1 MNEDASR
8 QSQSESAALLE
19 EKSAKAKP
27 SLEAA
32 KSRVTNLSQAKGRAG
47 PEKPAEPTSS
57 SNSNAVVNIGPEE
70 EEPVRPVI
78 GSDQAAL
85 FLDSVGKIVAAQPRC
100 AAFFGRQPEELNGLN
115 FKTLIRSGFD
125 QEITKLVAKGQP
137 SGQLSFDVLAL
148 GKDGSEFSTRVVFKF
163 LPENPVFCWTVFV
176 QAPGASSSAVSDKKS
191 MNTQRDSEL
200 FAAATETVTQTETVQ
215 PETGAKPPTQAAPL
229 SPDRLAAKLEAAR
242 AECERLARV
251 KFETE
256 TAANKRLHQ
265 VQSEYGKRIEQLE
278 QDLVAERHT
287 NGDLSK
293 KIESLEKSL
302 EEQTKGMRR
311 IKQQLSEPAATLEK
325 ASTEFQDLQGRHQAL
340 ESEAAGLRQELKQ
353 LQGKLEGSQTSERQ
367 TQTRTTELAA
377 QLDRSSAEL
386 RNFHSKVEENEAAR
400 KQLTADLD
408 KERGANK
415 LSRQKAEELNAQLQK
430 SLHAAEQA
438 EARAKKS
445 ATQSDDWEKK
455 AADLEKT
462 VEELARSH
470 AAQQNVGSQSAE
482 RLEKLELQL
491 KRANDELAAGRADAK
506 KQDSARQRLE
516 GENRDLSEANAK
528 AKADLEKERGTNKT
542 ARQEAEELQ
551 AQLRK
556 VQQAAEQAE
565 ARARESAA
573 RCGDWERKAAE
584 REKTIDQL
592 TRTQAA
598 EQSAG
603 AQSAQRIEKLEQQL
617 KLASGE
623 LAARRTEIEKQNSTH
638 QRLETEIR
646 SLREANAQTTTD
658 LKKTVEELV
667 RTQAAEQKVGTQ
679 SAQCIEKL
687 EQQLKLASGELA
699 ASRTEVEKQNST
711 HQRLETENRSLKEAN
726 AQTTADLK
734 KTVDQLTRTQAA
746 EQSAGTQSAQ
756 CIEKLEQQLKLAS
769 GELAARRTEIE
780 KQNSTHQRL
789 ETENCSLKAANA
801 RTTADLKKTVDQ
813 LTRTQAAE
821 QNAGAQSAQRIKE
834 LEQQLKLASGE
845 LAARR
850 AEIEKQNST
859 HQRLE
864 TENRSL
870 REANAQTTADL
881 KRTIDQ
887 LTRTQAAEQN
897 AGTQSAQRIE
907 KLEQQLKLASGE
919 LAARRTEVEKQNST
933 HQRLETENR
942 SLKEANA
949 QTTADLKKTADELAR
964 IQAAEQSAGAQS
976 AQCIE
981 KLEQQLK
988 LASGELVARR
998 TEIEKQN
1005 STHQR
1010 LETENRS
1017 LKEANA
1023 QTTADLKKTVE
1034 QLART
1039 QAAEQSASAQ
1049 SAQRIEKLEQQL
1061 KLASGELATR
1071 RTEIEKQNSTH
1082 ERLETENRS
1091 LKEANAQ
1098 TTADLKKTIDEL
1110 ARTQAAEQSAGAQ
1123 SAQRIQELEQQLKK
1137 SQSAAEQAEAR
1148 VRESAAECGDWKK
1161 KAADLKKTIDV
1172 LTQNQAALEGTSA
1185 RSAERIKELEQQ
1197 LKALGADL
1205 AAGKIEAEKQ
1215 NSARQRLE
1223 TENRK
1228 ATEANA
1234 KGKADLEKER
1244 EAHKL
1249 ARQKAQ
1255 ELNAE
1260 LKNSQRSAEQA
1271 EARLRKSAAE
1281 CSDWEKKAAEL
1292 NKANSCLEKESD
1304 EQHRQNELLTK
1315 AKRQLEQQS
1324 VENKAEISKM
1334 QAALERGELQ
1344 RKKLED
1350 EVLRLREFEIKAQR
1364 GQSLV
1369 MDSLRQGLRQQVED
1383 LRQSACG
1390 LLEIQLPD
1398 KQKRMA
1404 EAILRHALFLQVF
1417 LSASGKDT
1425 SETFPS

>member
-623 LAARRTEIEKQNSTH
+623 LA
-638 QRLETEIR
+638 
-646 SLREANAQTTTD
+646 
-658 LKKTVEELV
+658 
-667 RTQAAEQKVGTQ
+667 
-679 SAQCIEKL
+679 
-687 EQQLKLASGELA
+687 
-699 ASRTEVEKQNST
+699 
-711 HQRLETENRSLKEAN
+711 
-726 AQTTADLK
+726 
-734 KTVDQLTRTQAA
+734 
-746 EQSAGTQSAQ
+746 
-756 CIEKLEQQLKLAS
+756 
-769 GELAARRTEIE
+769 
-780 KQNSTHQRL
+780 
-789 ETENCSLKAANA
+789 
-801 RTTADLKKTVDQ
+801 
-813 LTRTQAAE
+813 
-821 QNAGAQSAQRIKE
+821 
-834 LEQQLKLASGE
+834 
-845 LAARR
+845 
-850 AEIEKQNST
+850 
-859 HQRLE
+859 
-864 TENRSL
+864 
-870 REANAQTTADL
+870 
-881 KRTIDQ
+881 
-887 LTRTQAAEQN
+887 
-897 AGTQSAQRIE
+897 
-907 KLEQQLKLASGE
+907 
-919 LAARRTEVEKQNST
+919 
-933 HQRLETENR
+933 
-942 SLKEANA
+942 
-949 QTTADLKKTADELAR
+949 
-964 IQAAEQSAGAQS
+964 
-976 AQCIE
+976 
-981 KLEQQLK
+981 
-988 LASGELVARR
+988 
-998 TEIEKQN
+998 
-1005 STHQR
+1005 
-1010 LETENRS
+1010 
-1017 LKEANA
+1017 
-1023 QTTADLKKTVE
+1023 
-1034 QLART
+1034 
-1039 QAAEQSASAQ
+1039 
-1049 SAQRIEKLEQQL
+1049 
-1061 KLASGELATR
+1061 TR